1 MEQYNV
7 TGMSCA
13 ACSARVEK
21 AVKKVPG
28 VTSCSVSLLTNS
40 MGVEGTASPAAILSA
55 VQEAGYG
62 ASPKSASASKAAD
75 TSADLDALADR
86 ETPKLKRRLIASLG
100 FLLVLMYFSMGHMM
114 WGWPLPHWFDGNH
127 VAMGLVQLLLAGIV
141 MVINQKFFINGFKGL
156 IHGAPNMDT
165 LVALGSMASFVWS
178 TYALF
183 AMTRAQV
190 DGNDELVMHYMMEFY
205 FESAAMI
212 LTLITVGKMLEA
224 RSKGKTTDAR
234 KSRMKL
240 APKTATLVRD
250 GAEVTVAI
258 ADVQKGDVF
267 VVRPGEV
274 AVEVVGAGEVVRR
287 EDALDGEVGTVRA
300 AAHGGGLGFDAG
312 RGEGVI
318 EVVDA
323 HAVVVAHGVG
333 DVGVGVGELDLDT
346 GFRMTEAEVF
356 GGAHELFLLAFV
368 EGLVVVADL
377 HREDG
382 LARVG
387 LHRLE
392 DHESLAVFGAFRRFG
407 AVEHVDEVVHD
418 EDRVDEDT
426 LGGHRVGRD
435 ALDRQ
440 LGVAG
445 IERFPDHF
453 AEFAAVDRV
462 GEVDGELGEVHL
474 AGALFAELF
483 VGNEDDVDV
492 AVRTVLAR
500 DDGEGRHDV
509 GDGGLV
515 VGAKHG
521 RAVGDND
528 VVAHVA
534 FDFRMF
540 GRLEPDV
547 LFLVEADYA
556 LKYVDT
562 NYTLDVVNDLGVSKD
577 ALANQYKYTQDI
589 VTDSKGALKGA
600 SWQACPIP

>member
-1 MEQYNV
+1 M
-7 TGMSCA
+7 
-13 ACSARVEK
+13 
-21 AVKKVPG
+21 
-28 VTSCSVSLLTNS
+28 
-40 MGVEGTASPAAILSA
+40 
-55 VQEAGYG
+55 
-62 ASPKSASASKAAD
+62 
-75 TSADLDALADR
+75 
-86 ETPKLKRRLIASLG
+86 
-100 FLLVLMYFSMGHMM
+100 
-114 WGWPLPHWFDGNH
+114 
-127 VAMGLVQLLLAGIV
+127 
-141 MVINQKFFINGFKGL
+141 
-156 IHGAPNMDT
+156 
-165 LVALGSMASFVWS
+165 
-178 TYALF
+178 
-183 AMTRAQV
+183 
-190 DGNDELVMHYMMEFY
+190 
-205 FESAAMI
+205 
-212 LTLITVGKMLEA
+212 
-224 RSKGKTTDAR
+224 
-234 KSRMKL
+234 
-240 APKTATLVRD
+240 
-250 GAEVTVAI
+250 
-258 ADVQKGDVF
+258 
-267 VVRPGEV
+267 
-274 AVEVVGAGEVVRR
+274 EVVGAGEVVRR

-323 HAVVVAHGVG
+323 HAVVVTHGVG

-418 EDRVDEDT
+418 EDRVDEDA

-547 LFLVEADYA
+547 LFLVEADVAA
-556 LKYVDT
+556 LVVLDDLRVDVGGEA
-562 NYTLDVVNDLGVSKD
+562 DVDGVHVDDPADHRSLRAFGQVGGKLRVDDGMFVDFNVFKAHFTKFAGEHFGEFEFTRVARHAAGLQIALGGNGCIAHEAFEQCGFLVHGRFSFDESNGGPLVCRGAPEPGRRLLPEAD
-577 ALANQYKYTQDI
+577 ALW
-589 VTDSKGALKGA
+589 SK
-600 SWQACPIP
+600 